1 MYAIFLTADM
11 CCELG
16 KRALVSTL
24 ILIHPM
30 DKSGDKSGDKSVDKY
45 TTAKTCLKH
54 HAPEHVGGVP
64 AAVGGQVVKGRDK
77 PEHIGVFSRKIVIIK
92 GC

>member
-30 DKSGDKSGDKSVDKY
+30 DKSGDKWVDKSGDKY

-54 HAPEHVGGVP
+54 FAPERVGGVP
-64 AAVGGQVVKGRDK
+64 AAVGGQVGKDCKSQNTAGFFPGR
-77 PEHIGVFSRKIVIIK
+77 S
-92 GC
+92 

>member
-16 KRALVSTL
+16 KGALVSTL

-30 DKSGDKSGDKSVDKY
+30 DKSGDKWVDKSGDKY

-54 HAPEHVGGVP
+54 FAPERVGGVP
-64 AAVGGQVVKGRDK
+64 PLLEDRWSRDVISQNTSGFFPGR
-77 PEHIGVFSRKIVIIK
+77 S
-92 GC
+92 